1 MQRQAE
7 SDRVFIFLLPFRH
20 SPAVSDILFH
30 MPRRLKLIILAPV
43 AIALPV
49 VWLALAAPSAASDA
63 PAATPIAPRELAAG
77 FESTLHP
84 FIQSYCVECHGGE
97 FPEAELDLSAA
108 TLASVTKD
116 PARWHQILE
125 RVETGE
131 MPPADAGAF
140 PSADQR
146 RSVVAWLR
154 AMHDYQVQRSA
165 GDPGIVLARRLSNA
179 EYDYTIRDLTG
190 VDIRPTK
197 EFPVDP
203 ANKAGFD
210 NSGESLAVS
219 PALIQKYVDAARHV
233 ADHLVFAPDGLR
245 FAPYPVTTEVDRDK
259 YAVNRIVDF
268 YKRQGASI
276 ATRFDHYMAQSLDY
290 ADYLAAAWRFQHR
303 SALGRGNATLTEFAR
318 ESGLSPKYLATL
330 WTALATPD
338 GDNGPIAAV
347 QARWKNLPVPDSGK
361 EPATLRAGCVAMR
374 DFILNLRMQ
383 VRMKFQNAVPSDHI
397 VAAGSQPIV
406 LWKDRQFAESR
417 TKYAGNALT
426 LNLARLIE
434 SDPAL
439 AIPGTQE
446 ARDRYEDSFRR
457 FCALFPDAFYVSE
470 RARMF
475 LGNPNEIATD
485 LEGHRLLTA
494 GFHSQMGYFRDDKP
508 LYDLVLDEKQRR
520 ELDKLWWE
528 LDFIAQVPAR
538 QLKEFIW
545 FERAE
550 PPSVMVDPAFA
561 SFQSADDDLLTP
573 AKLRRLAEVYSS
585 RAESMRVAIPR
596 PREGGRGGANAG
608 IPLNYL
614 PRPLA
619 PGEAVPD
626 GFTELR
632 ISDPAAQAIREY
644 FPAMNARIRA
654 VENAQL
660 AAEPLQLKAL
670 AGFAERAYRRPLTPA
685 ESKSLLAF
693 YRKLRAEKLGH
704 EDAIRDSVVSVL
716 MSPAFIYRF
725 DLPRGSV
732 SSRQGGTQPLSGYE
746 LANRLSYFLW
756 SSMPDAELIARAA
769 AGELHKP
776 GVLVAQAR
784 RMLRDDRIRGFAAE
798 FGGNWLDIRR
808 FEEHNAVDRERF
820 PAFTNE
826 LREAMFEE
834 PIRFTADLV
843 QRNGS
848 VLDFIYGKHT
858 FVNGALARHY
868 GMTPPASPT
877 AWIRV
882 DDADRYQ
889 RGGILPMAAFM
900 TKHAPGLRTSPVK
913 RGYWV
918 VTKLL
923 GRRIPAPP
931 PDVPVLPTDETKL
944 GELTLRETL
953 ARHREDKSCASCHNK
968 FDSFGLVFEG
978 YGPVGE
984 LRTTDLAG
992 RPIETSGVFPDGSE
1006 HTGVDG
1012 LQGYLRTQA
1021 QPEFVDNFCRR
1032 ILAYALG
1039 RTLLPSDDLLVVAMK
1054 QKLSADGHR
1063 FDNLVESIVTS
1074 RQFLYKRISSDT
1086 GMN

>member
-1 MQRQAE
+1 
-7 SDRVFIFLLPFRH
+7 
-20 SPAVSDILFH
+20 
-30 MPRRLKLIILAPV
+30 MPKRLKLLVLAPV
-43 AIALPV
+43 GLALPLI
-49 VWLALAAPSAASDA
+49 WMAFAGPSVASDA
-63 PAATPIAPRELAAG
+63 PAAARVAPQQLASG
-77 FESTLHP
+77 FDSTVHP
-84 FIQSYCVECHGGE
+84 FIKTYCTDCHSGE
-97 FPEAELDLSAA
+97 NPEAELDLGSA

-125 RVETGE
+125 RVESGE
-131 MPPADAGAF
+131 MPPADAQAW
-140 PSADQR
+140 PTEDQR
-146 RSVVAWLR
+146 RLVVDWLG
-154 AMHDYQVQRSA
+154 AMHDFQVQRNA

-203 ANKAGFD
+203 ANEAGFD
-210 NSGESLAVS
+210 NSGESLAMS
-219 PALIQKYVDAARHV
+219 PALVQKYVDAARHV

-259 YAVNRIVDF
+259 YAVHRIIDF
-268 YKRQGASI
+268 YKRQGVSI

-290 ADYLAAAWRFQHR
+290 ADYFAAAWRFQHR
-303 SALGRGNATLTEFAR
+303 SALGRGNATLADFAR
-318 ESGLSPKYLATL
+318 EAKLSPKYLATL
-330 WTALATPD
+330 WTMLTTPD
-338 GDNGPIAAV
+338 SDAGPIAAV
-347 QARWKNLPVPDSGK
+347 QSRWKNLPAPSAGR
-361 EPATLRAGCVAMR
+361 EPATLRDGSVAMR
-374 DFILNLRMQ
+374 DFILNLRPQ

-406 LWKDRQFAESR
+406 LWKDRQFAENR
-417 TKYAGNALT
+417 TNCAGNTLT
-426 LNLARLIE
+426 LDLARLIV

-439 AIPGTQE
+439 AIPASAD
-446 ARDRYEDSFRR
+446 ARTRYEDSFRR
-457 FCALFPDAFYVSE
+457 FCAVFPDAFYVSE

-508 LYDLVLDEKQRR
+508 LYDLVLDDAQRR
-520 ELDKLWWE
+520 ELDTLWWE

-573 AKLRRLAEVYSS
+573 AKLRRLAQVYSA
-585 RAESMRVAIPR
+585 RAEEMRVAIPR
-596 PREGGRGGANAG
+596 PREGGRGGGGAG
-608 IPLNYL
+608 IPLNFR

-619 PGEAVPD
+619 PNEVVPE
-626 GFTELR
+626 GFTEFR
-632 ISDPAAQAIREY
+632 ISDTAAQAIREY

-654 VENAQL
+654 VEKAQQ
-660 AAEPLQLKAL
+660 AAEPVQLKAL
-670 AGFAERAYRRPLTPA
+670 VDFAGRAYRRPLTST

-693 YRKLRAEKLGH
+693 YRTLRAEKLSH
-704 EDAIRDSVVSVL
+704 EEAIRDCVVSVL
-716 MSPAFIYRF
+716 MSPAFSYRF
-725 DLPRGSV
+725 DLPRG
-732 SSRQGGTQPLSGYE
+732 RGNLQAGTQPLSDYE
-746 LANRLSYFLW
+746 LASRLSYFLW
-756 SSMPDAELIARAA
+756 SSMPDAELLALAA
-769 AGELHKP
+769 AGDLRKP
-776 GVLVAQAR
+776 DVLVAQAR
-784 RMLRDDRIRGFAAE
+784 RMLRDERVRGFATE

-834 PIRFTADLV
+834 PVRFTVDLV
-843 QRNGS
+843 QSNGS
-848 VLDFIYGKHT
+848 VLDFIHGNHT
-858 FVNGALARHY
+858 FVNAPLARHY
-868 GMTPPASPT
+868 GMTPPATP
-877 AWIRV
+877 AEWIRI
-882 DDADRYQ
+882 DDAGKFQ

-944 GELTLRETL
+944 GELTLRQTL

-984 LRTTDLAG
+984 VRATDLAG
-992 RPIETSGVFPDGSE
+992 RPVETSAVFPDGSE
-1006 HTGVDG
+1006 HAGVAG
-1012 LQGYLRTQA
+1012 LRSYLRTEA
-1021 QPEFVDNFCRR
+1021 ESEFVDNLCRKL
-1032 ILAYALG
+1032 LAYALG
-1039 RTLLPSDDLLVVAMK
+1039 RTLIPSDDLLVTAMR

-1074 RQFLYKRISSDT
+1074 PQFLRKRISPDP
-1086 GMN
+1086 GIN

>member
-1 MQRQAE
+1 M
-7 SDRVFIFLLPFRH
+7 H
-20 SPAVSDILFH
+20 K
-30 MPRRLKLIILAPV
+30 RLKFLVLAPIGL
-43 AIALPV
+43 AALPLLWMV
-49 VWLALAAPSAASDA
+49 RTGPSVAADIPV
-63 PAATPIAPRELAAG
+63 ATRITPKQLAAG
-77 FESTLHP
+77 FDSTVHP
-84 FIQSYCVECHGGE
+84 FIKSYCIECHAGE
-97 FPEAELDLSAA
+97 TPEAELDLSTA
-108 TLASVTKD
+108 TLASITKD
-116 PARWHQILE
+116 PARWHQVLE

-131 MPPADAGAF
+131 MPPDDATAI
-140 PSADQR
+140 PTAVER
-146 RSVVAWLR
+146 RPVVAWLR
-154 AMHDYQVQRSA
+154 AMHDFQVQRTA

-203 ANKAGFD
+203 ANEAGFD
-210 NSGESLAVS
+210 NSGESLAMS
-219 PALIQKYVDAARHV
+219 PALVQKYVDAARHV
-233 ADHLVFAPDGLR
+233 ADHLVFTPDGLR
-245 FAPYPVTTEVDRDK
+245 FAPYPMTTEVDRDK
-259 YAVNRIVDF
+259 YAVSRIVEF

-290 ADYLAAAWRFQHR
+290 ADYFAAAWRFQNR
-303 SALGRGNATLTEFAR
+303 AALGRGNATLADFAR
-318 ESGLSPKYLATL
+318 EAKISPKYLATL
-330 WTALATPD
+330 WKTLTTPD
-338 GDNGPIAAV
+338 SDAGPIAAL
-347 QARWKNLPVPDSGK
+347 QARWKALPAPNAGK
-361 EPATLRAGCVAMR
+361 EPAALRDSSVAMR
-374 DFILNLRMQ
+374 DFILTLRPQ

-406 LWKDRQFAESR
+406 LWKDRQFAENR
-417 TKYAGNALT
+417 TTYAGNALT
-426 LNLARLIE
+426 LDLARMVE
-434 SDPAL
+434 SNPAM
-439 AIPGTQE
+439 AIPTTEE
-446 ARDRYEDSFRR
+446 ARVRYEDSFKR
-457 FCALFPDAFYVSE
+457 FCAVFPDAFYVSE

-508 LYDLVLDEKQRR
+508 LYDLVLDDAQRR
-520 ELDKLWWE
+520 ELDTLWWE

-561 SFQSADDDLLTP
+561 AFQSADDDLLTP
-573 AKLRRLAEVYSS
+573 AKLQRLAEVYSA
-585 RAESMRVAIPR
+585 RAENMRVAIPR
-596 PREGGRGGANAG
+596 PSEGRRGGANLG
-608 IPLNYL
+608 IALNYR
-614 PRPLA
+614 PKPLA
-619 PGEAVPD
+619 PGEAVPE
-626 GFTELR
+626 GFTELK
-632 ISDPAAQAIREY
+632 ISETAAQAIRDY

-654 VENAQL
+654 VEKAQR

-670 AGFAERAYRRPLTPA
+670 VDFAERASRRPLTSA

-693 YRKLRAEKLGH
+693 YRSMRAEKLSH

-716 MSPAFIYRF
+716 MSPAFSYRF
-725 DLPRGSV
+725 ELPRGG
-732 SSRQGGTQPLSGYE
+732 RKLQAGTQPLSGYE

-756 SSMPDAELIARAA
+756 SSMPDAELLAHAA
-769 AGELHKP
+769 AGDLSKP
-776 GVLVAQAR
+776 DVLVAQAR
-784 RMLRDDRIRGFAAE
+784 RMLRDERVRGFATE

-820 PAFTNE
+820 ATFTNE
-826 LREAMFEE
+826 LRQAMFEE
-834 PIRFTADLV
+834 PIRFTVDLV

-858 FVNGALARHY
+858 FVNATLARHY
-868 GMTPPASPT
+868 GMTPPASPS
-877 AWIRV
+877 AWTRIE
-882 DDADRYQ
+882 DAGKYQ

-923 GRRIPAPP
+923 GQRIPAPP

-944 GELTLRETL
+944 GELTLRQTL

-984 LRTTDLAG
+984 VRATDLAG
-992 RPIETSGVFPDGSE
+992 RPIETSAVFPDGSE
-1006 HTGVDG
+1006 HDGVAG
-1012 LQGYLRTQA
+1012 LQSYLRTKA
-1021 QPEFVDNFCRR
+1021 ESEFVDNLCRKL
-1032 ILAYALG
+1032 LAYALG
-1039 RTLLPSDDLLVVAMK
+1039 RTFLPSDDLVVTAMR
-1054 QKLSADGHR
+1054 QKLSADGYR

-1074 RQFLYKRISSDT
+1074 RQFLYKRISPDP
-1086 GMN
+1086 GVNFP